1 MSTPR
6 FEPADVSDEL
16 PVPGFYPSTITAA
29 RIRRGQSGN
38 RMVHVVRGTAS
49 SAMPRG
55 CGTRG

>member
-1 MSTPR
+1 MTTPR

-38 RMVHVVRGTAS
+38 RIVPYDAGAQPTTA
-49 SAMPRG
+49 
-55 CGTRG
+55 